1 MYKKLLSAIV
11 LFVLV
16 LSQYACQRKSSEAVV
31 ISAESKQAK
40 ALLQGIW
47 IDAETEEV
55 AFRAKGDTIYYPDST
70 SLPAYFKIVN
80 DSLVLGKSSY
90 PIVKQAA
97 HLFWFR
103 NQAGD
108 LVKLEKSDNPNDALD
123 FRHEQPRALEMVS
136 ELQKTDS
143 VVFYGGERYH
153 WYIAINPTRYRV
165 MKTSYTDDGVGV
177 ENVYFDNIIHISVYK
192 GAQKLY
198 SSDFKKQMYA
208 DEIPAEFL
216 DQAILGNMQFDSV
229 DERGFHFNATLCIP
243 DGASCY
249 LVSTDIGFNGQVS
262 KKLLEY

>member
-1 MYKKLLSAIV
+1 M
-11 LFVLV
+11 
-16 LSQYACQRKSSEAVV
+16 
-31 ISAESKQAK
+31 
-40 ALLQGIW
+40 
-47 IDAETEEV
+47 
-55 AFRAKGDTIYYPDST
+55 
-70 SLPAYFKIVN
+70 PAYFKIVN
-80 DSLVLGKSSY
+80 DTLILGKNSY
-90 PIVKQAA
+90 QVVKQAA

-108 LVKLEKSDNPNDALD
+108 VVKLVKSDNPNDALD

-165 MKTSYTDDGVGV
+165 MKTTYTDDGMGV
-177 ENVYFDNIIHISVYK
+177 ENVYYDNIIHVSLYK

-198 SSDFKKQMYA
+198 SSDFRKQMFSH
-208 DEIPAEFL
+208 EIPGEFL
-216 DQAILGNMQFDSV
+216 SQCILGNMQFDSV

-249 LVSTDIGFNGQVS
+249 MVATNISFSGQLTM
-262 KKLLEY
+262 KLMEY